1 MWYNVKKKNMC
12 LGDRCRLNPSFTT
25 YSGKLL
31 SISEPLISV
40 LENVDTSVYLTE
52 LL

>member
-1 MWYNVKKKNMC
+1 MWYNVK
-12 LGDRCRLNPSFTT
+12 RCVQETDVDLNSSFTT